1 MGLNRKDKLWLCAVI
16 GVAALFGW
24 LLRAQRPFGDNV
36 SDNPLALAVR
46 EDRSSPVEGNSAA
59 DITLIV
65 FSDYRCPACRAAYP
79 GMKRAVAKDG
89 KVRIVYKDW
98 PIFGEVSERAAE
110 VAIASDLQ
118 HLYPLVHDRL
128 MTGPPN
134 SDVALKAAVE
144 QAGGNWHRL
153 QSDLAINKTKI
164 AAQLGRVRM
173 QAFQLR
179 LGGTP
184 GYLIGPIL
192 VRGALKEKEFRRAFK
207 QAREATSTM

>member
-1 MGLNRKDKLWLCAVI
+1 MGLNRKDILWLCAVI
-16 GVAALFGW
+16 AIAALFSW
-24 LLRAQRPFGDNV
+24 LLRAQRPVGENV

-46 EDRSSPVEGNSAA
+46 DDRTSPVEGGAAA

-65 FSDYRCPACRAAYP
+65 FTDYRCPACRAAYP
-79 GMKRAVAKDG
+79 GMKRAVARDG

-98 PIFGEVSERAAE
+98 PVFGEVSERAAE

-118 HLYPLVHDRL
+118 HIYPLVHDRL
-128 MTGPPN
+128 MTGPAN
-134 SDVALKAAVE
+134 SDDALKAAVE
-144 QAGGNWHRL
+144 RSGGNWHRL
-153 QSDLAINKTKI
+153 QSDLAINKANI
-164 AAQLGRVRM
+164 AAQIGRVRM

-192 VRGALKEKEFRRAFK
+192 VRGALKEGEFRRAFK
-207 QAREATSTM
+207 EARKARNG

>member
-1 MGLNRKDKLWLCAVI
+1 MGLNRKDILWLCAVI
-16 GVAALFGW
+16 AIAALFSW
-24 LLRAQRPFGDNV
+24 LLRAQRPVGENV

-46 EDRSSPVEGNSAA
+46 DDRTSPVEGGAAA

-65 FSDYRCPACRAAYP
+65 FTDYRCPACRAAYP

-98 PIFGEVSERAAE
+98 PVFGEVSERAAE

-118 HLYPLVHDRL
+118 HIYPLVHDRL
-128 MTGPPN
+128 MTGPAN
-134 SDVALKAAVE
+134 SDDALKAAVE
-144 QAGGNWHRL
+144 RSGGNWHRL
-153 QSDLAINKTKI
+153 QSDLAINKANI
-164 AAQLGRVRM
+164 SAQIGRVRM

-192 VRGALKEKEFRRAFK
+192 VRGALKEGEFRRAFK
-207 QAREATSTM
+207 EARKARNG

>member
-1 MGLNRKDKLWLCAVI
+1 MGLNRKDILWLCAVI
-16 GVAALFGW
+16 AIAALFSW
-24 LLRAQRPFGDNV
+24 LLRAQRPVGENV

-46 EDRSSPVEGNSAA
+46 EDRTSPVEGGAAA

-65 FSDYRCPACRAAYP
+65 FTDYRCPACRAAYP
-79 GMKRAVAKDG
+79 GMKRAVARDG

-98 PIFGEVSERAAE
+98 PVFGEVSERAAE

-118 HLYPLVHDRL
+118 HIYPLVHDRL
-128 MTGPPN
+128 MTGPAN
-134 SDVALKAAVE
+134 SDDALKAAVE
-144 QAGGNWHRL
+144 RSGGNWHRL
-153 QSDLAINKTKI
+153 QSDLAINKANI
-164 AAQLGRVRM
+164 AAQIGRVRM

-192 VRGALKEKEFRRAFK
+192 VRGALKEGEFRRAFK
-207 QAREATSTM
+207 EARKARNG

>member
-1 MGLNRKDKLWLCAVI
+1 MGLNRKDILWLCAVI
-16 GVAALFGW
+16 AIAALFSW
-24 LLRAQRPFGDNV
+24 LLRAQRPVGENV

-46 EDRSSPVEGNSAA
+46 EDRTSPVEGGAAA

-65 FSDYRCPACRAAYP
+65 FTDYRCPACRAAYP
-79 GMKRAVAKDG
+79 GMKRAVARDG

-98 PIFGEVSERAAE
+98 PVFGEVSERAAE

-118 HLYPLVHDRL
+118 HIYPLVHDRL
-128 MTGPPN
+128 MTGPAN
-134 SDVALKAAVE
+134 SDDALKAAVE
-144 QAGGNWHRL
+144 RSGGNWHRL
-153 QSDLAINKTKI
+153 QSDLAINKANI
-164 AAQLGRVRM
+164 AAQIGRVRM

-192 VRGALKEKEFRRAFK
+192 VRGALKEGEFRRAFNE
-207 QAREATSTM
+207 ARKARNG